1 MARVKLKFKLAG
13 KTALELQHL
22 LEAGADELAPALTE
36 AILDAL
42 EKGELDISI
51 KAKAP
56 KKAEKDEKAGKAEK
70 PAKADRKSVV

>member
-42 EKGELDISI
+42 EKGQLDIGI

-56 KKAEKDEKAGKAEK
+56 
-70 PAKADRKSVV
+70 